1 MWGGGKIDPPP
12 SRNRVKKRLMQQKV
26 QNKKAQILKNEK
38 NVKIKKVKLLFQ
50 G

>member
-1 MWGGGKIDPPP
+1 
-12 SRNRVKKRLMQQKV
+12 MQQKV